1 MDNDDVLRSEDVAY
15 VRIAVL
21 QIRRRVLLGTA
32 ASSLVATVVIGLAA
46 YYFKFN
52 SVSASIFV
60 ASVFLVL
67 GALVVIRWWR
77 HYRSILGQIDIIA
90 ERVASGETVY
100 GSKVAIHSYR

>member
-1 MDNDDVLRSEDVAY
+1 MDIDDVLRSEDVAY

-32 ASSLVATVVIGLAA
+32 AASLVAAVVIGLAA

-52 SVSASIFV
+52 SVSASIYV
-60 ASVFLVL
+60 AAVFLLL
-67 GALVVIRWWR
+67 GALVVIHWWR
-77 HYRSILGQIDIIA
+77 HYRRVLGQIDIIA
-90 ERVASGETVY
+90 QRVASGETVY